1 VGVAA
6 APKKKY
12 LVAMNNFKNLLI
24 AILTGLLALTL
35 FTQPAQSAG
44 TSTNAKIQEYA
55 HCLALYRQHEVA
67 MQNTYQS
74 AVEDTI
80 SFCRKYRP

>member
-1 VGVAA
+1 M
-6 APKKKY
+6 KNY
-12 LVAMNNFKNLLI
+12 KNLLI
-24 AILTGLLALTL
+24 AVLTGLLALSL

-44 TSTNAKIQEYA
+44 TSKDAKIQEYA